1 MESKKPKLFIS
12 QPMHGKSAEEIL
24 AEREEAIK
32 EAKRLVECDMGVSDM
47 EVIDSFIRDAP
58 AGANPLWFLG
68 KSLELMSDADV
79 VYFAEGWQ
87 KARGCQLEYEY
98 ARAYTDDDF
107 VYYEHERCW
116 IPCAERLPEMHEEVD
131 YTGRQEE
138 SDFVLVCDASE
149 LHPQVHVGR
158 CSRIGDKVWWM
169 TREWKVLDKVT
180 AWMPLPETY
189 SGSGQE

>member
-1 MESKKPKLFIS
+1 MTIKQAIERLNFMIQQHICYEEVVLEDDNEDAQEELRETEAELEALRMAVQALEEKP
-12 QPMHGKSAEEIL
+12 
-24 AEREEAIK
+24 R
-32 EAKRLVECDMGVSDM
+32 
-47 EVIDSFIRDAP
+47 
-58 AGANPLWFLG
+58 
-68 KSLELMSDADV
+68 
-79 VYFAEGWQ
+79 
-87 KARGCQLEYEY
+87 
-98 ARAYTDDDF
+98 
-107 VYYEHERCW
+107 W

-158 CSRIGDKVWWM
+158 YSRIGDTVWWM